1 MWSLGLLIVHL
12 QEVMVLPFENQA
24 TATARATILEY
35 EAIIRSNIYIILDPI
50 RRNQM
55 EKDIFE
61 ATGEI

>member
-1 MWSLGLLIVHL
+1 
-12 QEVMVLPFENQA
+12 MVLPFENQA